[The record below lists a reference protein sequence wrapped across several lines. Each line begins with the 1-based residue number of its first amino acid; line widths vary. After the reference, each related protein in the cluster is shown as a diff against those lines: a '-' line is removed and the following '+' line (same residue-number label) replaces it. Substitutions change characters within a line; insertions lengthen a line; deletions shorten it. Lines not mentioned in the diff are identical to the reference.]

1 MLQHIWKHQTRGVNR
16 FINEF
21 KHLKCIFIFYLKYEL
36 TSKRIIQFILQNSHH
51 KFEEIQGVWREGEI
65 HYISVTRWNGTE
77 SQTFKNT
84 RCKTRYMPIYMYVY
98 ESKRDCELIFRN
110 KQKIR
115 KYIHVSTLVLEEIW
129 IELYLLCFYNVFIGL
144 FMRDFYNFMEE
155 VTSGKIDQEM
165 KDRTLRAFQLAEDIH
180 RIIMPKSNFWIK
192 CNGNIHAC
200 TCSFVFMLNLANWID
215 LHFIRTERNCA
226 CTTSIFI
233 KTIHVVLFIIEF

>member
-16 FINEF
+16 FINEL

-98 ESKRDCELIFRN
+98 ESKRDYELIWPCKIIKSYLSNCMHAVSFFSQSVCAWEWGGGGGGVLTRIPKQTKNTEIYTCIHFGTGRN
-110 KQKIR
+110 
-115 KYIHVSTLVLEEIW
+115 
-129 IELYLLCFYNVFIGL
+129 
-144 FMRDFYNFMEE
+144 M
-155 VTSGKIDQEM
+155 
-165 KDRTLRAFQLAEDIH
+165 
-180 RIIMPKSNFWIK
+180 
-192 CNGNIHAC
+192 
-200 TCSFVFMLNLANWID
+200 NL
-215 LHFIRTERNCA
+215 T
-226 CTTSIFI
+226 
-233 KTIHVVLFIIEF
+233 LFILFF

>member
-16 FINEF
+16 FINEL

-98 ESKRDCELIFRN
+98 ESKRDYELIWPCEIIESYLIACTQYRFSIKVCVHESGVGGGGANEDSETN
-110 KQKIR
+110 KIYGNTYMYPLCYWK
-115 KYIHVSTLVLEEIW
+115 KY
-129 IELYLLCFYNVFIGL
+129 ELNFIYFVFI
-144 FMRDFYNFMEE
+144 
-155 VTSGKIDQEM
+155 
-165 KDRTLRAFQLAEDIH
+165 
-180 RIIMPKSNFWIK
+180 
-192 CNGNIHAC
+192 
-200 TCSFVFMLNLANWID
+200 
-215 LHFIRTERNCA
+215 
-226 CTTSIFI
+226 IF
-233 KTIHVVLFIIEF
+233 L